1 MVGKRWAWIGIIGL
15 VVLFLASTTVGAAN
29 RDFNKISTVKMGILA
44 PVQMPVGHGIMNAA
58 KMAADEINAS
68 GGILGKKIELVF
80 GDTESKPEKGVTAMK
95 KLVLEDKVDVLVG
108 EYNSGVSLAIQP
120 FLSGY
125 KIVFVTTGCASIALT
140 DNVKKDYAKNK
151 YFFRDMIN
159 SDIRQEKWAFKFLK
173 EFVNGS
179 LGYKKFAILAENA
192 KWTEDYAP
200 TLKKDLEGAGLEVP
214 FMERFDTDI
223 KDFSPIFSKIK
234 TLNVQW
240 IAQIVSHA
248 ASITM
253 VKAWADN
260 KPAPMGCVDVT
271 SQDAKF
277 WEMTGGACLGEATY
291 NFIARAPLT
300 DRTIPFWDTYE
311 KKFNNKPMYPSGF
324 TYDSVY
330 MIAEVIKQKKSV
342 KSDDIVNGLENI
354 SYKGVIHPQTSY
366 DKESHDIMEGRYVM
380 PISQWQEGSKQI
392 VFWPEQFKVG
402 NYVKPAWW
410 KQ

>member
-1 MVGKRWAWIGIIGL
+1 MAGKKWAWIGIIGL
-15 VVLFLASTTVGAAN
+15 VVLFLGAATAGAAN
-29 RDFNKISTVKMGILA
+29 RDFSMINTVKMGILA

-58 KMAADEINAS
+58 KLATEEINAS

-108 EYNSGVSLAIQP
+108 EYNSGVALAIQP

-125 KIVFVTTGCASIALT
+125 KIVFLSTGVASPDLT
-140 DNVKKDYAKNK
+140 NNVKKDYAKNK
-151 YFFRDMIN
+151 YYFRYMVN
-159 SDIRQEKWAFKFLK
+159 SDRQTKWAFKFLK
-173 EFVNGS
+173 EFVNGT

-200 TLKKDLEGAGLEVP
+200 NLKKDLEGAGFEVP
-214 FMERFDTDI
+214 FMERFDVDI

-234 TLNVQW
+234 TLNAQW

-291 NFIARAPLT
+291 NFLARAPLT
-300 DRTIPFWDTYE
+300 DKTIPFWDTYE
-311 KKFNNKPMYPSGF
+311 KKFGNKPMYPSGF

-330 MIAEVIKQKKSV
+330 MLAEIIKQKKSV
-342 KSDDIVNGLENI
+342 KSDDIVTGLENI
-354 SYKGVIHPQTSY
+354 SYKGVVHPQTSF
-366 DKESHDIMEGRYVM
+366 DKQSHDLLEGRYVM
-380 PISQWQEGSKQI
+380 PISQWQEGQKQV
-392 VFWPEQFKVG
+392 VFWPDQFKMG
-402 NYVKPAWW
+402 SYVKPAWW

>member
-1 MVGKRWAWIGIIGL
+1 MVGKKWAGIGIIGL
-15 VVLFLASTTVGAAN
+15 AVLFLVSGTTEAAN
-29 RDFNKISTVKMGILA
+29 RDFNKINTVKIGILA
-44 PVQMPVGHGIMNAA
+44 PVQMPVGHGIINAA
-58 KMAADEINAS
+58 KLAEEEINAS
-68 GGILGKKIELVF
+68 GGILGKKIELII

-108 EYNSGVSLAIQP
+108 EYNSGVALAIQP

-125 KIVFVTTGCASIALT
+125 KIVFVSTGCASPDLT
-140 DNVKKDYAKNK
+140 NNVKKDYAKNK
-151 YFFRDMIN
+151 YFFRDMVN
-159 SDIRQEKWAFKFLK
+159 ADRQEQWSFKFVK
-173 EFVNGS
+173 EFVNGT
-179 LGYKKFAILAENA
+179 LGYKKIAILAENA

-200 TLKKDLEGAGLEVP
+200 NLKKDLEGIGLEVP
-214 FMERFDTDI
+214 FMERFDVDI
-223 KDFSPIFSKIK
+223 KDFSPIFSKMK

-291 NFIARAPLT
+291 SFIARAPLT

-311 KKFNNKPMYPSGF
+311 KKFGNKPMYPSGF
-324 TYDSVY
+324 TYDAVY
-330 MIAEVIKQKKSV
+330 MLAEVIKQKKSI
-342 KSDDIVNGLENI
+342 KSDDLVAGLENM
-354 SYKGVIHPQTSY
+354 SYKGVIHPQTSF
-366 DKESHDIMEGRYVM
+366 DKQSHDILEGRYVM
-380 PISQWQEGSKQI
+380 PMSQWQEGSKQV
-392 VFWPEQFKVG
+392 VFWPDQFKLG
-402 NYVKPAWW
+402 SYVKPTWW